1 MTNKE
6 LAEQILAAM
15 GGPENI
21 SYACHC
27 ATRLRLT
34 IRDGSRVDREA
45 CEAIPG
51 VLGFVQ
57 NNDEYH
63 VIIGTNV
70 GAVFTEFSELGDYT
84 TGEAIDDPETAAAD
98 LKRGKTNWFLKA
110 SDFIAGSVLPSLPVI
125 VAGGMISCIL
135 VVCTTFFGVSADTG
149 TYKVLYSIYTGAF
162 YFLPVYVGY
171 NAAKKLRVEPMLG
184 ALLGG
189 VLVCGD
195 INNVEGL
202 DFLGIPVAQVG
213 YNGGIIP
220 VLLGVAFM
228 ALVFRPL
235 DKYVPQEIKF
245 FVVPVVTMAITVP
258 VTLIALGPLGNW
270 VGTLLGDVLAWLNA
284 QFGWLSVGVLGATFA
299 LLLFT
304 GTGYGLYAIT
314 LSGFAVNGYEAFC
327 QPAGLAAN
335 LAVGGAAIAVFT
347 MLKDKEQKG
356 AALSAGLTAVFG
368 ITEPAIFGVLGR
380 FRRPFIGAAVGGGI
394 GGLFAGITHVAQYA
408 FSSPGVASILSFMNT
423 DGTTGNIIFAAL
435 TIVIA
440 FVSSFVVTRIVGL
453 EKKGA

>member
-202 DFLGIPVAQVG
+202 DFLG
-213 YNGGIIP
+213 
-220 VLLGVAFM
+220 
-228 ALVFRPL
+228 
-235 DKYVPQEIKF
+235 
-245 FVVPVVTMAITVP
+245 
-258 VTLIALGPLGNW
+258 
-270 VGTLLGDVLAWLNA
+270 
-284 QFGWLSVGVLGATFA
+284 
-299 LLLFT
+299 
-304 GTGYGLYAIT
+304 
-314 LSGFAVNGYEAFC
+314 
-327 QPAGLAAN
+327 
-335 LAVGGAAIAVFT
+335 
-347 MLKDKEQKG
+347 
-356 AALSAGLTAVFG
+356 
-368 ITEPAIFGVLGR
+368 
-380 FRRPFIGAAVGGGI
+380 
-394 GGLFAGITHVAQYA
+394 
-408 FSSPGVASILSFMNT
+408 
-423 DGTTGNIIFAAL
+423 
-435 TIVIA
+435 
-440 FVSSFVVTRIVGL
+440 
-453 EKKGA
+453 